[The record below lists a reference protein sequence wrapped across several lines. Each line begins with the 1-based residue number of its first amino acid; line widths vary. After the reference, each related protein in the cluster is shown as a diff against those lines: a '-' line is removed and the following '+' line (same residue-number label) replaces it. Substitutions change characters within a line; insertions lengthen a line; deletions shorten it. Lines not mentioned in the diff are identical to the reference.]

1 MMDLEFAFS
10 MKTKNNNK
18 IFVWIIFIFIAFL
31 GGQVFYFKHPEGI
44 GQSGKNMNAVDPLI
58 NENAKIK
65 KILNTG
71 NIFLTSLNGDTIL
84 FDSLFKG
91 CNGINILRIPPVSC
105 QLCLDDL
112 LGYLSQDTLFQND
125 FLIIY
130 TVASLR
136 EMKVISKLFDLGN
149 LFATSKR
156 QIFPYDEVGLPYF
169 IKINQNKEREN
180 ILFLKNNQYN
190 KIKDFLYHGEK

>member
-18 IFVWIIFIFIAFL
+18 IFVWIIFILMACL
-31 GGQVFYFKHPEGI
+31 GGQVFYFKHPEDI

-65 KILNTG
+65 KILNIS

-91 CNGINILRIPPVSC
+91 CSGINILRIPPVSC

-125 FLIIY
+125 YLIIY
-130 TVASLR
+130 TVASIR
-136 EMKVISKLFDLGN
+136 ELKVISKLFDLGN

-156 QIFPYDEVGLPYF
+156 QVFPYDEVALPYF

-180 ILFLKNNQYN
+180 ILFVKNNQYN
-190 KIKDFLYHGEK
+190 KIKNFLYPGEK